1 MQIDEIETKPE
12 KPGYYPLEKVKNQAS
27 DASVPG
33 SIDDN

>member
-1 MQIDEIETKPE
+1 MRDKTRKAWL
-12 KPGYYPLEKVKNQAS
+12 YPLEKVKNQAS